1 MGFKMKGFNPGKGTG
16 MGSSFKKNEI
26 VFSRPKPRRNTQII
40 DGQMYYDAVTD
51 RRDPGDFSNTTS
63 MDIDPRFIEDD
74 YRLPGQDV
82 DLNVKADESGRV
94 NVNYS
99 DEHERYMG
107 VKDAGAG
114 YGPEEIGLKN
124 KQERLDYERAKQAK
138 KLIRQYDGVL
148 PITPASTEYNKENFD
163 RWRSDPKNKKQAGET
178 QSQYQRRFRN
188 DLADLA
194 NIVNEVTMSSEA
206 GYDFKH
212 PALLN
217 EYEAGQFNVNR
228 TKEDIRKKNQELS
241 RDRSRNIQAQRY
253 KDKINRIVDSSGY
266 VPSYEARKLTE
277 MGYGDFVEAVEKSL
291 MTPKEIRK
299 QDRKIAKEQRKS
311 ERQERRQA
319 RRDKRKNTSEDYV
332 PQSSEEYADQY
343 TKDMD
348 RMIKEDESEKKLV
361 EDANMMLRN
370 RNRNRNYLAN
380 VDDDNEE
387 YVPQSRSGFTKV
399 NDGNPFK
406 RNQMRTK

>member
-26 VFSRPKPRRNTQII
+26 VFSRPRLRRNTQII
-40 DGQMYYDAVTD
+40 DGQMYYDEVAN
-51 RRDPGDFSNTTS
+51 RKDPGDFSNVTT
-63 MDIDPRFIEDD
+63 MNIDPRFIEGD
-74 YRLPGQDV
+74 YRIPGQDV
-82 DLNVKADESGRV
+82 DLNIKADSQTGRV
-94 NVNYS
+94 NVKYS

-107 VKDAGAG
+107 VKDEGAG

-124 KQERLDYERAKQAK
+124 KQERINDERARNAK
-138 KLIRQYDGVL
+138 KLIRQYGGVL
-148 PITPASTEYNKENFD
+148 PITPESTEYNKKNFD

-178 QSQYQRRFRN
+178 QSQYQRRFKN

-194 NIVNEVTMSSEA
+194 NIVNEVTVSSEA

-212 PALLN
+212 PSLLN

-241 RDRSRNIQAQRY
+241 RDRSRNIQITRLTN
-253 KDKINRIVDSSGY
+253 KINRMVDKNGY
-266 VPSYEARKLTE
+266 IPSYEARKLIE
-277 MGYGDFVEAVEKSL
+277 MGEGHIVEAAEKSL
-291 MTPKEIRK
+291 MTPRQRK
-299 QDRKIAKEQRKS
+299 KYDKKIAKEQRKS
-311 ERQERRQA
+311 ERQARRQA
-319 RRDKRKNTSEDYV
+319 RRDKRKNVSEDYV
-332 PQSSEEYADQY
+332 PQSSKEYADQY

-348 RMIKEDESEKKLV
+348 RMIEEDESEKKIV
-361 EDANMMLRN
+361 EDANMMI

-380 VDDDNEE
+380 IDEDNEE
-387 YVPQSRSGFTKV
+387 YVPQSRRGFTKV